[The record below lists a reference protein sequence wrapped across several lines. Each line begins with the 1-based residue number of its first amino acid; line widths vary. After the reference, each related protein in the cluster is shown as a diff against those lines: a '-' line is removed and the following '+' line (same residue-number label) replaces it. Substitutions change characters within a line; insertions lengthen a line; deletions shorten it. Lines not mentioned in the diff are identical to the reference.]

1 MRRSLQLLAFLGL
14 MLLGGALVG
23 QNIELTLRY
32 NIPLTRYEVY
42 ARPDATNPAFTWG
55 PSQITIV
62 VPPSISNT
70 AFTINSVNAGAWL
83 DNSRVY
89 APTADPAHDFHGVGS
104 LGSSVDFTSGQEV
117 LIFYFSLPGG
127 ACTPG
132 LRLFING
139 TDPNSAAP
147 GMGGGDFA
155 NTIDNGNVADVYI
168 GNYNNNGTTCFAD
181 TDADGVTDNV
191 DIDDDND
198 GILDTVE
205 DAAAN
210 GDTDGIKNSLDL
222 DSDND
227 GIPDNIEAQTTLGY
241 VVPSGSDSD
250 GDGLDNAYEGAGNA
264 GLTPVNT
271 DGTDGPDYLDTNA
284 DNEDGLDAAES
295 GLPALT
301 GTDTDNDGL
310 DNAVD
315 SDDSIFGPVNAGIS
329 SPKTALIDTDVDVNT
344 GGDLDYRDNDPDND
358 GLTGPA
364 DPNPND
370 ADSDDDGV
378 SDGAEATAGTDP
390 NDPDTD
396 NDGINDGTELGINT
410 PVPDP
415 DGAGPAMGTNPSSPN
430 YVPDADPSTT
440 TNPKSTDTDGDGIPD
455 NLEDKDKD
463 GQIDSGETD
472 PNDPDSDNDGIPD
485 GVEDKDKDGVVDP
498 GESNPLSGDSDGDGI
513 PDGVEDTD
521 GDGIVDPGESNPA
534 SNDTDGDGIPDG
546 VEDEDKDG
554 VLDPGETDPGNAD
567 SDGDGIGDGIED
579 KDKDGV
585 VDPGETDPSDNDTDN
600 DGILDGVEDKDKD
613 GIVDAGETSPLDLD
627 SDDDGLADGIEDVDK
642 DGVVDA
648 GETDPAD
655 NDTDNDGIKDGVEKG
670 LTTGV
675 ADPDGTGPLSGTS
688 AGFVP
693 DADPTTTTDP
703 TDNDSDN
710 DGLNDGVEDPNFNG
724 NQDNPVIGNSSTT
737 GSGETNPNNADSDAD
752 GLSDGV
758 EVNATGPLAGKG
770 STNPMDTDSDN
781 GGVSDGQEITNG
793 TNPVVGSANDD
804 QQAKLLVKVLLQG
817 ALFGTGTTGIMR
829 DDLRSGNYIP
839 LNDPY
844 TTSGNPRFA
853 HAGSGGAASTTNT
866 VLNAN
871 AGTNNA
877 IVDWVFIEL
886 RSAANSATVVET
898 RVALVQRD
906 GDVVSPIDGTSP
918 LTINGAAGN
927 GYFIA
932 VKHRN
937 HLGAMTETVRTLTLA
952 GTTVDFTTMSNANL
966 YNKNGYDGA
975 EMITIGSIRA
985 LWAGNANAD
994 TKVKYQG
1001 TSSDNSSVLNQVL
1014 GHPNATGTYNF
1025 DQGFGYFYGDIN
1037 MDGKVKYQGTNN
1049 DPTFIFTNMIT
1060 NYTLNTLDL
1069 YNYDLFIEQLP

>member
-1 MRRSLQLLAFLGL
+1 M
-14 MLLGGALVG
+14 VG

-32 NIPLTRYEVY
+32 NIPLARYEVY

-89 APTADPAHDFHGVGS
+89 VPTADPAHDFHGVGS

-168 GNYNNNGTTCFAD
+168 GNYNNIGTTCFSD
-181 TDADGVTDNV
+181 TDGDGVTDNV

-198 GILDTVE
+198 GILDSVE

-271 DGTDGPDYLDTNA
+271 DGTDSPDYLDTNA

-329 SPKTALIDTDVDVNT
+329 SPKTALIDTDIDVNT

-358 GLTGPA
+358 GLSGPA

-440 TNPKSTDTDGDGIPD
+440 T
-455 NLEDKDKD
+455 
-463 GQIDSGETD
+463 
-472 PNDPDSDNDGIPD
+472 
-485 GVEDKDKDGVVDP
+485 
-498 GESNPLSGDSDGDGI
+498 
-513 PDGVEDTD
+513 
-521 GDGIVDPGESNPA
+521 
-534 SNDTDGDGIPDG
+534 
-546 VEDEDKDG
+546 
-554 VLDPGETDPGNAD
+554 
-567 SDGDGIGDGIED
+567 
-579 KDKDGV
+579 
-585 VDPGETDPSDNDTDN
+585 
-600 DGILDGVEDKDKD
+600 
-613 GIVDAGETSPLDLD
+613 
-627 SDDDGLADGIEDVDK
+627 
-642 DGVVDA
+642 
-648 GETDPAD
+648 
-655 NDTDNDGIKDGVEKG
+655 
-670 LTTGV
+670 
-675 ADPDGTGPLSGTS
+675 
-688 AGFVP
+688 
-693 DADPTTTTDP
+693 DP

-724 NQDNPVIGNSSTT
+724 KQDNPVIGNSSTT

-781 GGVSDGQEITNG
+781 GGVSDGQETTNG

-817 ALFGTGTTGIMR
+817 ALFGTGNTGIMR
-829 DDLRSGNYIP
+829 DDLRAGNYLP

-853 HAGSGGAASTTNT
+853 HAGSGAAASTTNT

-937 HLGAMTETVRTLTLA
+937 HLGAMTETVRTLTFA

-1001 TSSDNSSVLNQVL
+1001 TNSDNSSVLNQVL

>member
-32 NIPLTRYEVY
+32 NIPLARYEVY

-89 APTADPAHDFHGVGS
+89 VPTADPAHDFHGVGS

-168 GNYNNNGTTCFAD
+168 GNYNNIGTTCFSD
-181 TDADGVTDNV
+181 TDGDGVTDNV

-198 GILDTVE
+198 GILDSVE

-271 DGTDGPDYLDTNA
+271 DGTDSPDYLDTNA

-329 SPKTALIDTDVDVNT
+329 SPKTALIDTDIDVNT

-358 GLTGPA
+358 GLSGPA

-440 TNPKSTDTDGDGIPD
+440 T
-455 NLEDKDKD
+455 
-463 GQIDSGETD
+463 
-472 PNDPDSDNDGIPD
+472 
-485 GVEDKDKDGVVDP
+485 
-498 GESNPLSGDSDGDGI
+498 
-513 PDGVEDTD
+513 
-521 GDGIVDPGESNPA
+521 
-534 SNDTDGDGIPDG
+534 
-546 VEDEDKDG
+546 
-554 VLDPGETDPGNAD
+554 
-567 SDGDGIGDGIED
+567 
-579 KDKDGV
+579 
-585 VDPGETDPSDNDTDN
+585 
-600 DGILDGVEDKDKD
+600 
-613 GIVDAGETSPLDLD
+613 
-627 SDDDGLADGIEDVDK
+627 
-642 DGVVDA
+642 
-648 GETDPAD
+648 
-655 NDTDNDGIKDGVEKG
+655 
-670 LTTGV
+670 
-675 ADPDGTGPLSGTS
+675 
-688 AGFVP
+688 
-693 DADPTTTTDP
+693 DP

-724 NQDNPVIGNSSTT
+724 KQDNPVIGNSSTT

-781 GGVSDGQEITNG
+781 GGVSDGQETTNG

-817 ALFGTGTTGIMR
+817 ALFGTGNTGIMR
-829 DDLRSGNYIP
+829 DDLRAGNYLP

-853 HAGSGGAASTTNT
+853 HAGSGAAASTTNT

-937 HLGAMTETVRTLTLA
+937 HLGAMTETVRTLTFA

-1001 TSSDNSSVLNQVL
+1001 TNSDNSSVLNQVL